1 MNFKF
6 PPSEKLKSRK
16 LIETL
21 FAEGKNVKSFPLLLA
36 YLPLEHE
43 GDALFQVG
51 FSVSKRKFKHA
62 VDRNRVK
69 RLMREAYRL
78 NKNNLLE
85 KHTKKHILMFIYISN
100 TILTYSEIEAAML
113 KVFRK
118 LEI

>member
-21 FAEGKNVKSFPLLLA
+21 FAEGKNVKSFPLLLV

-43 GDALFQVG
+43 SDALFQVG

-100 TILTYSEIEAAML
+100 NILTYNEIEAAML

-118 LEI
+118 FEI